1 MAVRLA
7 LWLTHGSWLL
17 IQITEVIRI
26 LKFAEGSCKVLGHWL
41 TPSWQPQG
49 LGLGWHTGHRAL
61 TLLLTLTE
69 AGLAM
74 LAAWWCVLTMFYLT
88 ECVSVVWTG
97 LSSTS
102 EWLEWAAASSGR
114 PSPGWRGQ
122 AVSPEPHQAR
132 PGRRE
137 IAVKVFTVLLSHPA
151 QPSPHRHHSHH
162 RLSRESGKWF
172 LQASERKNGLNSALG
187 MIVVKSAS
195 LHRTR
200 NIDKL
205 RNMSIIQWIKKLK
218 L

>member
-151 QPSPHRHHSHH
+151 QPAPPPLTPPAVPRIGKMISP
-162 RLSRESGKWF
+162 GFW
-172 LQASERKNGLNSALG
+172 A
-187 MIVVKSAS
+187 
-195 LHRTR
+195 
-200 NIDKL
+200 
-205 RNMSIIQWIKKLK
+205 KKLTK
-218 L
+218 LSFGNDCRQKCQSAPDKKHR